1 MEAFLFCAQRMGFE
15 PVSTSVTE
23 AVAKNGKNEYCY

>member
-23 AVAKNGKNEYCY
+23 AVAKKWQK

>member
-23 AVAKNGKNEYCY
+23 AVAIADL